1 MADTSGQADIR
12 GLDIDRVSKDYEN
25 EALVFKNLI
34 SNESTSSREI
44 RWYQKT
50 SGYLTLTSPAKLQ
63 VASGARPFIAESS
76 WTRNTSYTKKYF
88 LESPTI
94 SIEDEADNDVQ
105 LLLENAKDNT
115 DAIANAVDGNIWD
128 VVSENRSVTNIN
140 SVTATAAW
148 DAASGQDP
156 FEDIME
162 GKEKIREQTQR
173 KLKDGYL
180 LVSAKGEKDL
190 LVWLRVVGATIPTV
204 AGSKIES
211 GDLLGLAGLNV
222 LVSEVVTADYAM
234 VADLKMACVWKSFM
248 PLTTRIITD
257 EGIGKKIR
265 SWENGIALLVRPKY
279 VALISNT
286 ET

>member
-1 MADTSGQADIR
+1 MADTSGQIDIR
-12 GLDIDRVSKDYEN
+12 GLNIDTYSKDYEN
-25 EALVFKNLI
+25 EALIFKNLV
-34 SNESTSSREI
+34 SVEQTTAREI
-44 RWYQKT
+44 RYFQKT

-63 VASGARPFIAESS
+63 VAMGARPFVAEPS
-76 WTRNTSYTKKYF
+76 WTRNTAYTKKYF

-94 SIEDEADNDVQ
+94 TIEDEKDNDINLFVQ
-105 LLLENAKDNT
+105 NARDNA
-115 DAIANAVDGNIWD
+115 DAIANAVDSNIWD
-128 VVSENRSVTNIN
+128 VLSENRSVVNIN

-162 GKEKIREQTQR
+162 CKQKIREQTQR

-190 LVWLRVVGATIPTV
+190 LVWLRSVGATIPMV
-204 AGSKIES
+204 AGQKIES

-222 LVSEVVTADYAM
+222 AVSEVVTADYAM
-234 VADLKMACVWKSFM
+234 VADLKMACVWKEFM

-286 ET
+286 EA